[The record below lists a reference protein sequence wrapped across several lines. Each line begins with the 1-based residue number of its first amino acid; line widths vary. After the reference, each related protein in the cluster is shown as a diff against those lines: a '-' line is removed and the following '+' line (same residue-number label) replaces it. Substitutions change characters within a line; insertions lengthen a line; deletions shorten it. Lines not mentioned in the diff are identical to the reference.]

1 LSIGDSCS
9 RFRQNRPRFDHCQ
22 PEPIA
27 QLSGRFRR
35 RRSPYR
41 LKDFLMTAPQNS
53 SAAEPKLGACRPRW
67 TTFAMVSV
75 ALLALP
81 LVGGCSKEASSQ
93 KQEPTAAAPSATD
106 PTVARVNG
114 VEIRESDLAM
124 AEQDIGQNLQNAP
137 PETQRE
143 QLIAYVTDI
152 ILVSQAADGKK
163 LADDPDF
170 KHHLAFIRNKMLMG
184 LQLRE
189 EAKGAVTPEAE
200 QKLYEEAVKPMG
212 AEEEVHARH
221 ILVESEDEAKAL
233 VEQIKGG
240 ADFAALAKEKSK
252 DPGAADGGDLGY
264 FTKDQMVPEFSEV
277 AFKMYPGQLS
287 NPVKTQFG
295 WHIIKVE
302 DKRLRPVPELANI
315 KEQIDAYLVRRAQ
328 SEYVAKL
335 RQTAKVERLDRPAA
349 PPGLPPSMM
358 APGTPAPK

>member
-1 LSIGDSCS
+1 
-9 RFRQNRPRFDHCQ
+9 
-22 PEPIA
+22 
-27 QLSGRFRR
+27 
-35 RRSPYR
+35 
-41 LKDFLMTAPQNS
+41 MTAPQLS
-53 SAAEPKLGACRPRW
+53 TAAGPRLEACRPRW
-67 TTFAMVSV
+67 TTFAMITV
-75 ALLALP
+75 ALLVLP
-81 LVGGCSKEASSQ
+81 MAAGCSKEASSQ
-93 KQEPTAAAPSATD
+93 KQEPTTPTASATD

-114 VEIRESDLAM
+114 VDIRESDLAM

-152 ILVSQAADGKK
+152 ILVSQAANGKK

-170 KHHLAFIRNKMLMG
+170 QHHLAFIRNKMLMG

-189 EAKGAVTPEAE
+189 EAKGAVTDEAE
-200 QKLYEEAVKPMG
+200 HKLYEEAVKPMG

-221 ILVESEDEAKAL
+221 ILVESEDEAKAI

-302 DKRLRPVPELANI
+302 DKRQRPVPELAAI

-335 RQTAKVERLDRPAA
+335 RQTAKVERLDHPAA
-349 PPGLPPSMM
+349 APLSIPPSMM
-358 APGTPAPK
+358 APGAPAPKQ

>member
-1 LSIGDSCS
+1 
-9 RFRQNRPRFDHCQ
+9 
-22 PEPIA
+22 
-27 QLSGRFRR
+27 
-35 RRSPYR
+35 
-41 LKDFLMTAPQNS
+41 MTAPHLS
-53 SAAEPKLGACRPRW
+53 PATALELGARRPGW
-67 TTFAMVSV
+67 TTFAMLSA
-75 ALLALP
+75 ALLVLP
-81 LVGGCSKEASSQ
+81 MAAGCSKEASSQ
-93 KQEPTAAAPSATD
+93 KQEPTAAASPND

-114 VEIRESDLAM
+114 VDIRESDLAM
-124 AEQDIGQNLQNAP
+124 AEQDIGQNLQNVP
-137 PETQRE
+137 PEAQRE

-152 ILVSQAADGKK
+152 ILVSQAANGKK
-163 LADDPDF
+163 LSDDPDF
-170 KHHLAFIRNKMLMG
+170 QHHLAFIRNKMLMG

-221 ILVESEDEAKAL
+221 ILVESEDEAKAI

-264 FTKDQMVPEFSEV
+264 FTKDQMVPEFSDV

-302 DKRLRPVPELANI
+302 DKRMRPVPELDAI

-328 SEYVAKL
+328 SEYVSKL
-335 RQTAKVERLDRPAA
+335 RQTAKVERLDRPAGA
-349 PPGLPPSMM
+349 PPSMM
-358 APGTPAPK
+358 APGAPPPGGAMAPSAPAPK

>member
-1 LSIGDSCS
+1 
-9 RFRQNRPRFDHCQ
+9 
-22 PEPIA
+22 
-27 QLSGRFRR
+27 
-35 RRSPYR
+35 
-41 LKDFLMTAPQNS
+41 MTSHLS
-53 SAAEPKLGACRPRW
+53 SATGPRLGACRPRW
-67 TTFAMVSV
+67 TTFAMIAV
-75 ALLALP
+75 ALSVLP
-81 LVGGCSKEASSQ
+81 MAAGCSKEASSQ
-93 KQEPTAAAPSATD
+93 KQEPTATASAND

-152 ILVSQAADGKK
+152 ILVSQAANAKK
-163 LADDPDF
+163 LSDDPDF
-170 KHHLAFIRNKMLMG
+170 QHHLAFIRNKMLMG

-189 EAKGAVTPEAE
+189 EAKGAVTQEAE

-221 ILVESEDEAKAL
+221 ILVESEDEAKAIL
-233 VEQIKGG
+233 EQIKGG

-264 FTKDQMVPEFSEV
+264 FTKDQMVPEFSDV
-277 AFKMYPGQLS
+277 AFKMYAGQLS

-302 DKRLRPVPELANI
+302 DKRMRPVPELDNI

-335 RQTAKVERLDRPAA
+335 RQTAKVERLDRPAT
-349 PPGLPPSMM
+349 PPGMPPGIPPSMM
-358 APGTPAPK
+358 APGAPAPAPAAPPPK

>member
-1 LSIGDSCS
+1 MRKSPAASAAG
-9 RFRQNRPRFDHCQ
+9 
-22 PEPIA
+22 
-27 QLSGRFRR
+27 GRLTA
-35 RRSPYR
+35 
-41 LKDFLMTAPQNS
+41 LKDDVLALRDNLMTAPHHPP
-53 SAAEPKLGACRPRW
+53 AEPKLGASRPRW
-67 TTFAMVSV
+67 TTFAVISL

-81 LVGGCSKEASSQ
+81 MAAGCSKEAASQ
-93 KQEPTAAAPSATD
+93 KQGANAPASASD

-152 ILVSQAADGKK
+152 ILVSQAADAKK
-163 LADDPDF
+163 LTEDPDF
-170 KHHLAFIRNKMLMG
+170 QHHLAFIRNKMIMG
-184 LQLRE
+184 MQLRD
-189 EAKGAVTPEAE
+189 EAKGAVTAEAE

-221 ILVESEDEAKAL
+221 ILVESEDEAKAIL
-233 VEQIKGG
+233 EQIKSG
-240 ADFAALAKEKSK
+240 ADFANLAKEKSK

-264 FTKDQMVPEFSEV
+264 FTKDQMVPEFADV

-302 DKRLRPVPELANI
+302 DKRQRPVPELDAI

-328 SEYVAKL
+328 SEYVGKL
-335 RQTAKVERLDRPAA
+335 RQTAKIERLDRPSA
-349 PPGLPPSMM
+349 PPAIPMPP
-358 APGTPAPK
+358 PAADTMKK

>member
-1 LSIGDSCS
+1 LA
-9 RFRQNRPRFDHCQ
+9 PKDH
-22 PEPIA
+22 
-27 QLSGRFRR
+27 
-35 RRSPYR
+35 
-41 LKDFLMTAPQNS
+41 LMTAPQFLS
-53 SAAEPKLGACRPRW
+53 RREPRLGARRPRW
-67 TTFAMVSV
+67 TTFAVLSA

-81 LVGGCSKEASSQ
+81 MVAGCSKEAASQ
-93 KQEPTAAAPSATD
+93 KQDSSPAPAASAND

-124 AEQDIGQNLQNAP
+124 AAQDIGQNLQNAP

-152 ILVSQAADGKK
+152 ILVSQAANGKK

-170 KHHLAFIRNKMLMG
+170 QHHLAFIRNKMLMG

-189 EAKGAVTPEAE
+189 EAKGAVTPDAE

-221 ILVESEDEAKAL
+221 ILVETEDEAKAIL
-233 VEQIKGG
+233 EQIKGG

-252 DPGAADGGDLGY
+252 DPGASDGGDLGY

-287 NPVKTQFG
+287 NPVKSQFG

-302 DKRLRPVPELANI
+302 DKRMRPVPELEAV
-315 KEQIDAYLVRRAQ
+315 KEQIDTYLVRRAQ

-335 RQTAKVERLDRPAA
+335 RQTAKIERLDHPASA
-349 PPGLPPSMM
+349 PPSMM
-358 APGTPAPK
+358 APGAPAAPAPAPAPK